1 MESRDQRQRS
11 AAVRFEPFHRAPE
24 DGELVS
30 EGEDL
35 DLQDGTAAEWGRQ
48 GREQGCE
55 YARWRER
62 TQRSQLPSDPDF
74 RQPEM
79 DDLLSEVSVSTWAA
93 RDDSRHYR
101 IRAYSAFAC

>member
-1 MESRDQRQRS
+1 MRLIATC
-11 AAVRFEPFHRAPE
+11 AAALAAISLGH
-24 DGELVS
+24 
-30 EGEDL
+30 
-35 DLQDGTAAEWGRQ
+35 AAELRL
-48 GREQGCE
+48 
-55 YARWRER
+55 
-62 TQRSQLPSDPDF
+62 SQLPSYPSDPDF